1 MDFPHQLVCRVG
13 ALRGDPAAL
22 GGAVTV
28 ALCGH
33 WEHEPPCRWPH
44 HTSSDPDPAT
54 AGSWLVTVRFDA
66 PEQDEDGVRRRIRDA
81 LATGALTGPD
91 GTVTTWALTG

>member
-1 MDFPHQLVCRVG
+1 MR
-13 ALRGDPAAL
+13 ALRGDAAAL

-33 WEHEPPCRWPH
+33 WEHEPPSRWPH
-44 HTSSDPDPAT
+44 HTTSNPYPEE

-66 PEQDEDGVRRRIRDA
+66 SPADESLVRQRITAA
-81 LATGALTGPD
+81 LAAGALTGPAGD
-91 GTVTTWALTG
+91 VSTWTLTG

>member
-1 MDFPHQLVCRVG
+1 MR
-13 ALRGDPAAL
+13 ALRGDVAGV

-28 ALCGH
+28 ALCWH

-44 HTSSDPDPAT
+44 HTTSNPHPEE

-66 PEQDEDGVRRRIRDA
+66 SAADESLVRQRITAA
-81 LATGALTGPD
+81 LAAGTLTGPD
-91 GTVTTWALTG
+91 GDVSTWTLTG